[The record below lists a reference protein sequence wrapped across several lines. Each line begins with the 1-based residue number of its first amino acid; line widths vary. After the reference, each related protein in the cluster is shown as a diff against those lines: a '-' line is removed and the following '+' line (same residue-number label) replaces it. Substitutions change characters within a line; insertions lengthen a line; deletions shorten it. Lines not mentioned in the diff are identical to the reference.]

1 MTHKR
6 KRANPSRVYVKT
18 IARENSAFCSSGK
31 DGFPTRAAARVE
43 AARTAV
49 AAHRDIA
56 IYKCPECKL
65 WHKTKQQGRTSNGTV
80 IT

>member
-6 KRANPSRVYVKT
+6 KRPNPSRET
-18 IARENSAFCSSGK
+18 SGHIAKRNAAQCSSGK
-31 DGFPTRAAARVE
+31 AGYEHRAAARS
-43 AARTAV
+43 AAAYATKS
-49 AAHRDIA
+49 HGTPLS

-65 WHKTKQQGRTSNGTV
+65 WHKTKQPGRTSNGTV